1 MVRYLPMGNGR
12 ILINF
17 DAEMNLMDFYFSR
30 NQGENHAGHPFKF
43 GVAVNNRFTWADS
56 RINHDIDYLDHTMIG
71 TWKFS
76 HEGVDFETFNFVDI
90 YENLYARRISARNNT
105 EDHVDIKYFFNQNFN
120 IYGNDIGDTASY
132 MPKMNGVLH
141 YKGRR
146 YFLA

>member
-71 TWKFS
+71 TWYLIHYHHKQIQKQ
-76 HEGVDFETFNFVDI
+76 FN
-90 YENLYARRISARNNT
+90 RRLHREICGLLSQISQGSSS
-105 EDHVDIKYFFNQNFN
+105 F
-120 IYGNDIGDTASY
+120 
-132 MPKMNGVLH
+132 
-141 YKGRR
+141 KG
-146 YFLA
+146 